1 VTSNIALR
9 ESGGATSTRF
19 FHTATA
25 ICLPFLS
32 THMLPASARRAH
44 VETDGTESVIR
55 VGDARILRCKA
66 LIGIGLILTRLDREA
81 EAPPPHEF
89 KGLS

>member
-1 VTSNIALR
+1 M
-9 ESGGATSTRF
+9 RF

-25 ICLPFLS
+25 IRLPSLS

-55 VGDARILRCKA
+55 IDDDRIPRRETP
-66 LIGIGLILTRLDREA
+66 IGVPLILTRSDRWA
-81 EAPPPHEF
+81 EAPREI
-89 KGLS
+89 KGPS